1 MSDQRR
7 VMKHKDGWQV
17 KKDGNDRASSVHDT
31 QAEAI
36 KAGREQARNNNE
48 EFVIHGR
55 DGQIREKDSYGNDA
69 HPPKG

>member
-1 MSDQRR
+1 MPRQ
-7 VMKHKDGWQV
+7 DGRWEV

-36 KAGREQARNNNE
+36 DKGRTQAKANNE

-55 DGQIREKDSYGNDA
+55 DGKIRVKDSHGND
-69 HPPKG
+69 PRSTKG